1 MGEAFLTW
9 PYLARSLSTIAVA
22 LICLASLAG
31 GQNQRPPRDTTAKRA
46 DSTIQRMKAAQTA
59 LPIDPRERIADD
71 SDGAAAKRVV
81 GDVHQRGDGALW
93 KALGRSANQ
102 AIRAQLIELIAPSGI
117 RARSIAE
124 RLRTASDAGERAAL
138 IRALGEF
145 TGSQLSQSE
154 REGIIAI
161 LFRLYPND
169 PDAEVHSSI
178 AWLLGSAESDS
189 AHHRIDWKQMLSIE
203 ALDSALGKT
212 PPRDRSWTES
222 IMGHTMIAIRP
233 ATAFIMGAP
242 LSEARRDTNELPHKV
257 YIPRAF
263 AIASKEVSVAQFQR
277 FLSETGRSE
286 AWLKATR
293 EKWPN
298 NPDPEKFVSHPRRAQ
313 FAVTWY
319 EAAQYCNW
327 LSARAGIP
335 KDQWVYPDSIGP
347 GMKLPANYLHRT
359 GYRLP
364 TEAEWEFAARAGSAS
379 AHFFGDGV
387 ALLDHYAWYFV
398 NANLHGWPVAT
409 KEPNQFGL
417 FDMYGNAWEWVN
429 DRWVDYK
436 DRGAMSSDTEDT
448 ELVVTDDTPRVRRG
462 GSWSYDKETTRSAHR
477 GSPGGYRPPD
487 RKDSVGFRVAQT
499 LK

>member
-1 MGEAFLTW
+1 MF
-9 PYLARSLSTIAVA
+9 
-22 LICLASLAG
+22 ICLASPAG
-31 GQNQRPPRDTTAKRA
+31 GQDLRPARDTTPRLA
-46 DSTIQRMKAAQTA
+46 DSTIRRMKAEQAP

-71 SDGAAAKRVV
+71 SDGAAARMVL
-81 GDVHQRGDGALW
+81 GDVHQRGVDVLWNALR
-93 KALGRSANQ
+93 RSANQ
-102 AIRAQLIELIAPSGI
+102 ATRAQLIELIAPSGI
-117 RARSIAE
+117 TARSIAQ
-124 RLRTASDAGERAAL
+124 RLRNASDPGERAAL

-145 TGSQLSQSE
+145 TESQLPQSE
-154 REGIIAI
+154 RQSIVAT
-161 LFRLYPND
+161 LLRLYQND

-178 AWLLGSAESDS
+178 GWLLGTAESDS
-189 AHHRIDWKQMLSIE
+189 AHRGIDWKQMSAIE
-203 ALDSALGKT
+203 GLDSALGK
-212 PPRDRSWTES
+212 RSPNGREWRVS
-222 IMGHTMIAIRP
+222 AMGYTMMAIRP
-233 ATAFIMGAP
+233 TTTFIMGAP
-242 LSEARRDTNELPHKV
+242 LSEARRDRNELPHEV
-257 YIPRAF
+257 LIPRAF

-286 AWLKATR
+286 GWLKATR
-293 EKWPN
+293 ERWPN
-298 NPDPEKFVSHPRRAQ
+298 NPDPGKFVLHPRRAQ

-364 TEAEWEFAARAGSAS
+364 TESEWEFAARAGTSTG
-379 AHFFGDGV
+379 HFFGDGV
-387 ALLDHYAWYFV
+387 ALLDRYAWYFV
-398 NANLHGWPVAT
+398 NADLHGWPVAT

-429 DRWVDYK
+429 DRWVDYA
-436 DRGAMSSDTEDT
+436 DRGATSTDTEDT
-448 ELVVTDDTPRVRRG
+448 VLVVTDDTPRVRRG